1 MERLKMPRTSDG
13 TPATL
18 LWVSRWTKS
27 SHSNP
32 HGSCVEVAEL
42 TGGKVAVRN
51 SRYPGGP
58 ALVYPRAEIAVFV
71 HAVKEGEF
79 DAITVIPTV

>member
-1 MERLKMPRTSDG
+1 MERLEMPRTSDG

-18 LWVSRWTKS
+18 LWVIGWTKS
-27 SHSNP
+27 SYSNP
-32 HGSCVEVAEL
+32 HGNCVEVAEL

-58 ALVYPRAEIAVFV
+58 ALVYPRAEVAVFV
-71 HAVKEGEF
+71 QAMKEGEF
-79 DAITVIPTV
+79 DAITVIPTL